1 MIVIAGTIVMDPAKV
16 ERAKDLVAVLMAET
30 RKEAGCVNYEF
41 FAALDE
47 PGRFHVFEEWETP
60 EANAAHS
67 ASTHLAAFYQAI
79 PELGVTSA
87 ELFRYEAASKTPL

>member
-16 ERAKDLVAVLMAET
+16 ERAKELVAVLMAET
-30 RKEAGCVNYEF
+30 RKEAGCISYEF
-41 FAALDE
+41 FAALDDS
-47 PGRFHVFEEWETP
+47 GRFHVFEEWETP

-67 ASTHLAAFYQAI
+67 ASAHLAAFYEAI

-87 ELFRYEAASKTPL
+87 ELFRYEAVSKAPL